1 MTRRASFLL
10 LATATL
16 MVLLVASYRVNDTDF
31 WQHLTI
37 GREIWRTH
45 QVPLTHQWTWA
56 NPPLPDLNYAWGFQA
71 LLWPFYAG
79 LGVVGLIVWKWWTA
93 LVPFALALLT
103 ARKLGAT
110 WTAAAPIAVLAAV
123 AARDRMEPRPE
134 TLAAILLALFVWVLE
149 VRRQGGPDRTW
160 LLPLASLAW
169 ANVHNTWFLGLA
181 VLGVHALVA
190 TFARG
195 AGKPGAGRLWL
206 ALLACIAVSFI
217 NPWGWQTLWQPIGF
231 ALQGRD
237 QIMFR
242 AIVELQPSWA
252 SLRWRELEPIALVIW
267 PLLAL
272 LRFVRGRRD
281 PVELILLVV
290 FSVLAWGARRF
301 VGAYA
306 IVMAPYAARALSE
319 WLTAPAQARAAN
331 PSTAPAIASAV
342 LCVAL
347 AIPTLS
353 RSEPALGFAIDR
365 HVQWPALAEY
375 LETRAP
381 AKRPFNHFELG
392 GFLLWRGHKP
402 FIDIHQTVPRRELLD
417 LYFYASANEASW
429 RRLDDEFQF
438 DAVALDRYIFC
449 DSLVAFLDRDPR
461 WARVLA
467 DEGSILYL
475 KRGQG
480 LDEAIAQDA
489 TPPSV
494 APPATPARR

>member
-16 MVLLVASYRVNDTDF
+16 VVLLVASYRVNDTDF

-56 NPPLPDLNYAWGFQA
+56 SPPLPDLNYAWGFQA

-79 LGVVGLIVWKWWTA
+79 LGVIGLIVWKWWTA

-110 WTAAAPIAVLAAV
+110 WTAAAPVAVLAAV

-149 VRRQGGPDRTW
+149 VRRQGGPDRSW
-160 LLPLASLAW
+160 LLPLVSLAW

-190 TFARG
+190 TFTRAR
-195 AGKPGAGRLWL
+195 AARLWIV
-206 ALLACIAVSFI
+206 LLACVAVSFL

-237 QIMFR
+237 QVMFR
-242 AIVELQPSWA
+242 AIVELQPSWT

-281 PVELILLVV
+281 PVELILLVL
-290 FSVLAWGARRF
+290 FSALAWGARRF

-306 IVMAPYAARALSE
+306 IVMAPYAARAISE
-319 WLTAPAQARAAN
+319 WLAAPRVKNRASSETPAL
-331 PSTAPAIASAV
+331 AIASAV

-347 AIPTLS
+347 AIPTLT
-353 RSEPALGFAIDR
+353 RTEPALGFAIDR
-365 HVQWPALAEY
+365 HVQWPGLVES
-375 LETRAP
+375 LETGTP
-381 AKRPFNHFELG
+381 PKRLFNHFELG
-392 GFLLWRGHKP
+392 GYLLWRGHKP

-417 LYFYASANEASW
+417 LYFYASADEGSW

-461 WARVLA
+461 WARLHE
-467 DEGSILYL
+467 DEGSILYR
-475 KRGQG
+475 KRG
-480 LDEAIAQDA
+480 
-489 TPPSV
+489 T
-494 APPATPARR
+494 APADSAAR